1 LYNAKFNK
9 AQVINFKNRCADTTS
24 MKSFRLIVHQKNF
37 SVEDLIINPKDYPGA
52 NLGDIV
58 EIYHPPPDDD
68 NPRSKKKTEPEE
80 EYPRLLLQIKTFP
93 DDSTQQNAL
102 QKGSL
107 YKTNNQPIVMQ

>member
-1 LYNAKFNK
+1 
-9 AQVINFKNRCADTTS
+9 

-37 SVEDLIINPKDYPGA
+37 SGMIWIFNDKLHSQGHNFPVEDLIINPKDYPGA

-107 YKTNNQPIVMQ
+107 YKTNNQPIVMQWRF